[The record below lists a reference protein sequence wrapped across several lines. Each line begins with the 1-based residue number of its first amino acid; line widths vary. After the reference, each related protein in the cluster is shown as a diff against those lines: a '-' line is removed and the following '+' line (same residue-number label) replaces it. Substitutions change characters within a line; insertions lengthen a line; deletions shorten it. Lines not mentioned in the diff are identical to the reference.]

1 MTEIKTIRWGI
12 AGTGTIATQ
21 FASDI
26 GFAKGTI
33 LSAVCSRDLAKAR
46 QFAVRHSGVASFG
59 SLTSM
64 IGSGTVD
71 AVYIATPNAVHL
83 GQTLECIAA
92 GIPVLVEKPL
102 TASLGEALEIEKA
115 ARTTGSFVMEAMWSR
130 YLPTI
135 TTLRRA
141 LRDGRIGTIR
151 KLEADLAWKH
161 DYDPK
166 SRFFDKTQGGG
177 ALHDLGIYPIS
188 LARFLLGDPV
198 SIDASW
204 RAAPSG
210 VDIAT
215 TLHMHF
221 ANAKAEIRCG
231 FDRERSNRLIIEGD
245 RGVVVIAAP
254 FIKAERFTVYP
265 SRRLADLLEPGGN
278 SLPEKLR
285 RRIFT
290 RLPLPG
296 VERHV
301 HGFEGSGLQ
310 FEIEAASSAIRQG
323 LSEEPDNRLED
334 TIAALRIIDTVL
346 VKPPAE
352 EDKAA

>member
-33 LSAVCSRDLAKAR
+33 LSAVCSRDPAKAR
-46 QFAVRHSGVASFG
+46 HFASQHPGVAAFG

-130 YLPTI
+130 YLPAI

-161 DYDPK
+161 DYDPE

-188 LARFLLGDPV
+188 LARFLLGDPLSV
-198 SIDASW
+198 ESSW

-210 VDIAT
+210 VDIAS
-215 TLHMHF
+215 TLHMRF
-221 ANAKAEIRCG
+221 SGVTAEIRCG
-231 FDRERSNRLIIEGD
+231 FNRQGSNRLLIEGD

-254 FIKAERFTVYP
+254 LIKAKGFSVYP

-285 RRIFT
+285 RKIFT

-346 VKPPAE
+346 AKPPAE